1 MTKSQ
6 YRSKHVVKKT
16 IDSIK
21 DTLKFLHD
29 EHKATQQEAQEI
41 RKSNTQHFMK
51 YDLDNISDE
60 KKLINDLKTVC
71 ERFAP
76 DSDDEEK
83 K

>member
-1 MTKSQ
+1 M
-6 YRSKHVVKKT
+6 SK
-16 IDSIK
+16 INA
-21 DTLKFLHD
+21 TLRFLHD
-29 EHKATQQEAQEI
+29 DHKATTRQANEI
-41 RKSNTQHFMK
+41 RKITKREFLK